1 LSAGSTGQPP
11 DALEGLAGA
20 FFGGAVVAALP
31 GVLLGTLLVVTVGS
45 RPTLT
50 AGPVGVG
57 EDADA
62 GVAVGGDPPPELRVL
77 SEQAVAVI
85 AAVMAI
91 IDIRAVRR
99 AIRPSCRSS
108 RDRSTTWLCTSAD
121 AVTVH
126 RSRSTVR
133 RTLPADNPASEGVP
147 SPRFAEP

>member
-1 LSAGSTGQPP
+1 
-11 DALEGLAGA
+11 
-20 FFGGAVVAALP
+20 VIAALP
-31 GVLLGTLLVVTVGS
+31 GVLLGTLLVVSVGS

-62 GVAVGGDPPPELRVL
+62 VVAVSGDAPPELRVL